1 VQSTKQF
8 APLELFSHHCE
19 TTGNMSSTEIVSNET
34 GKDIDKKMDTMN
46 TVPLGTEK
54 TFDDEAEAIAVTTD
68 HAGEPMRWGK
78 GIVRDFKRTIGT
90 NWIKEMTNFNQKTVA
105 VTVSDPLGVHSTNVN
120 NFHSPASVSPYSSSS
135 TLPPL
140 LPPLHLVQF
149 MAVVQRITWEQSS

>member
-1 VQSTKQF
+1 
-8 APLELFSHHCE
+8 
-19 TTGNMSSTEIVSNET
+19 MSSTDIVSNET
-34 GKDIDKKMDTMN
+34 GKDIEKKMSTMD
-46 TVPLGTEK
+46 TVPLGMEEAEFDNEK
-54 TFDDEAEAIAVTTD
+54 EAIAVTTD

-120 NFHSPASVSPYSSSS
+120 NILSPAFVSPNSSSS

-140 LPPLHLVQF
+140 LPPLHLVPF